1 MFTTSI
7 PLARNPFDS
16 ASLSSTLD
24 SLPSKPIA
32 VVVPPA
38 RATMEPKQRPMA
50 HASAV
55 DKVRPTMPRM
65 SYSRSE
71 VGSKSCLNVMVAARS
86 MIMFQEAAHRV
97 RELRPFQGEGDLRF
111 QISHFVA
118 AIETFA
124 FVAQTV
130 ERLIANQLRHAV
142 GQLDLIAGATLQ
154 RFQMDDHFRHQNI
167 AADDRQ
173 RRRRDV
179 GRGLFDQAEY
189 LDQFPVIGAGFQ
201 DAISVGVFARHVY
214 DRDDVAAGPRV
225 GF

>member
-1 MFTTSI
+1 MTAPPVLIAVAVSYSIGVGPRPMFTTSI
-7 PLARNPFDS
+7 PLARNPFDN

-50 HASAV
+50 NASAV
-55 DKVRPTMPRM
+55 DKVRPTIPRM

-71 VGSKSCLNVMVAARS
+71 VGSKSCLNVMVSARS
-86 MIMFQEAAHRV
+86 VIVFQEAAHRV
-97 RELRPFQGEGDLRF
+97 GEVWPFQCERDLRF
-111 QISHFVA
+111 QVSHLVA

-124 FVAQTV
+124 FIAQTV

-154 RFQMDDHFRHQNI
+154 RFQMAN
-167 AADDRQ
+167 
-173 RRRRDV
+173 
-179 GRGLFDQAEY
+179 
-189 LDQFPVIGAGFQ
+189 
-201 DAISVGVFARHVY
+201 
-214 DRDDVAAGPRV
+214 
-225 GF
+225 